1 MPQCLARNVSVIV
14 GAPFA
19 SGILATGSGASA
31 TYAYRTAPPVIQD
44 RVRRIEAVC
53 ATHRVSL
60 PSVALQFPLAHPAV
74 VSVLAGAVK
83 ANEVEANAGHMGAK
97 IPVSLWSDLKAE
109 GLIDAD
115 APVPQS

>member
-1 MPQCLARNVSVIV
+1 
-14 GAPFA
+14 
-19 SGILATGSGASA
+19 
-31 TYAYRTAPPVIQD
+31 
-44 RVRRIEAVC
+44 
-53 ATHRVSL
+53 L

-83 ANEVEANAGHMGAK
+83 VNEVEANAGHMQAT

-115 APVPQS
+115 APIPLS